1 MQKEN
6 QPLAEVFGH
15 LPTDFSQKAIRY
27 RRNKLCPFNNQIPNC
42 TKDKAKDPSRSL

>member
-15 LPTDFSQKAIRY
+15 LPTDFSQEGNTLSGKQT
-27 RRNKLCPFNNQIPNC
+27 LPFQ
-42 TKDKAKDPSRSL
+42 

>member
-15 LPTDFSQKAIRY
+15 LPTDFSPKAIRY
-27 RRNKLCPFNNQIPNC
+27 RKTKCKNC
-42 TKDKAKDPSRSL
+42 YLVTKKNP